1 MGHVYLVVVSQPE
14 TEADHYFALISGS
27 IRQSK
32 VKTTVR
38 HGADGMGTAWLG
50 AGDTTSGATI
60 FLGTQMMCSVWGMR
74 GHMSMYSARVF

>member
-32 VKTTVR
+32 VKTTVG
-38 HGADGMGTAWLG
+38 HGADGMG
-50 AGDTTSGATI
+50 
-60 FLGTQMMCSVWGMR
+60 FLGFLVAPS
-74 GHMSMYSARVF
+74 FK